1 MNEITSVD
9 SSIDQ
14 NEISTSDKNDFAI
27 ERRLSK
33 LSNVEKSNSF
43 SKSYTKF
50 TEKNSNE
57 EENENTKPGE
67 GLEADVEKD
76 GEGETSILS
85 ENSLDDELN
94 LPGDS
99 TENVNTAKIEEP
111 IELFKENELDGNV
124 FIEKTTKSQNNLA
137 PDLPNSPEAPKSP
150 RAASSLSNLEAKTEE
165 ALKTPEA
172 PKSPRAAS
180 SLSNLEAK
188 TEEALKTP
196 EAPKSPKNIPNVTD

>member
-50 TEKNSNE
+50 TEENCNE
-57 EENENTKPGE
+57 EENEKRKPE
-67 GLEADVEKD
+67 EVQQNVSEADIEKD
-76 GEGETSILS
+76 EEGETSILS

-94 LPGDS
+94 LQGEAN
-99 TENVNTAKIEEP
+99 ENVNTAKIEEP
-111 IELFKENELDGNV
+111 IELFKKNEYL
-124 FIEKTTKSQNNLA
+124 TRTK
-137 PDLPNSPEAPKSP
+137 
-150 RAASSLSNLEAKTEE
+150 
-165 ALKTPEA
+165 LKF
-172 PKSPRAAS
+172 
-180 SLSNLEAK
+180 
-188 TEEALKTP
+188 
-196 EAPKSPKNIPNVTD
+196 